1 MQLSGFH
8 DVLMFFLVL
17 AHNFCSGKSSAQM
30 QEYLRTVPENDLKK
44 RLED

>member
-1 MQLSGFH
+1 MQLSCFH
-8 DVLMFFLVL
+8 DDVLVL